1 MCNDY
6 GNRVPY
12 SAYLEAFSHL
22 KIPLRLAG
30 PRTWNRGTTSGR
42 QTLLPLFARMKAVPN
57 SFSCAGDSRLVDRR
71 AHR

>member
-22 KIPLRLAG
+22 KFRLFAVADHQ
-30 PRTWNRGTTSGR
+30 TSSRGTTSGR
-42 QTLLPLFARMKAVPN
+42 PT
-57 SFSCAGDSRLVDRR
+57 
-71 AHR
+71 